1 MEGVDYNNVDSVM
14 AKVSNT
20 WWLTH
25 SSCQFMLSCFVN
37 KDNKD
42 IFTNVAD
49 LPSGKTREIARKDKS
64 DSLVEARAVTK
75 VNPPVTYGDV
85 EYQMK
90 KARVDGM
97 VSQINRNKIANINEQ
112 IKMMRDQEEMFVSA
126 YGEDTYRS
134 MILGLMNGLPGLMK
148 QQKDVTAV
156 DMEELDDDNNDN
168 DE

>member
-1 MEGVDYNNVDSVM
+1 MDSI
-14 AKVSNT
+14 AGNISNT

-25 SSCQFMLSCFVN
+25 PSCQFMLSYFVH

-42 IFTNVAD
+42 IFMNVAD

-64 DSLVEARAVTK
+64 DSLVEACAVAK
-75 VNPPVTYGDV
+75 VNCPVTYGDV
-85 EYQMK
+85 KYQMK

-97 VSQINRNKIANINEQ
+97 ASQINRNKIANINEQ
-112 IKMMRDQEEMFVSA
+112 IQMMRDQEEMFVSA

-134 MILGLMNGLPGLMK
+134 MILGLINGLSGLMK

-168 DE
+168 NK

>member
-14 AKVSNT
+14 GMVSNT

-25 SSCQFMLSCFVN
+25 SSCQFMLSCFVH

-42 IFTNVAD
+42 IFTNAAD

-64 DSLVEARAVTK
+64 ESLVEARAVAK
-75 VNPPVTYGDV
+75 VNCPVTYGCV
-85 EYQMK
+85 EYRMK
-90 KARVDGM
+90 KACVDRM
-97 VSQINRNKIANINEQ
+97 ASQIDRNKIANINEQ
-112 IKMMRDQEEMFVSA
+112 IKMMRDQEEMFVLA

-148 QQKDVTAV
+148 QQMDATAV
-156 DMEELDDDNNDN
+156 DTEELDDDDNNNDT
-168 DE
+168 

>member
-1 MEGVDYNNVDSVM
+1 MGNI
-14 AKVSNT
+14 SNT

-25 SSCQFMLSCFVN
+25 PSCQFMLSHFVHKEN
-37 KDNKD
+37 ND
-42 IFTNVAD
+42 IFTNAAD

-64 DSLVEARAVTK
+64 ESLVEACGVAK
-75 VNPPVTYGDV
+75 VNFPVTYGDV

-90 KARVDGM
+90 KACVDGM

-112 IKMMRDQEEMFVSA
+112 IQMMRDQEEMFVSA

-148 QQKDVTAV
+148 QQKDATAF
-156 DMEELDDDNNDN
+156 DTEELDNDNNDN
-168 DE
+168 DK

>member
-1 MEGVDYNNVDSVM
+1 MDSV
-14 AKVSNT
+14 AGNISNT

-25 SSCQFMLSCFVN
+25 PSCQFMLSCFVH

-42 IFTNVAD
+42 IFTNAAD
-49 LPSGKTREIARKDKS
+49 LPGGKTREMARKDKS
-64 DSLVEARAVTK
+64 DSLIEARAVAK
-75 VNPPVTYGDV
+75 VNRPVTYGDV

-97 VSQINRNKIANINEQ
+97 ASQIDRNKIANINEQ

-126 YGEDTYRS
+126 YGEDTYRA

-148 QQKDVTAV
+148 QQTTAG
-156 DMEELDDDNNDN
+156 DMEELNDDDN

>member
-1 MEGVDYNNVDSVM
+1 MDSV
-14 AKVSNT
+14 AGNISNT

-25 SSCQFMLSCFVN
+25 PSCQFMLSCFVH
-37 KDNKD
+37 KDNED
-42 IFTNVAD
+42 IFTNAAD
-49 LPSGKTREIARKDKS
+49 LPGGKTREMAKKEKS
-64 DSLVEARAVTK
+64 DLLVEARAVAK
-75 VNPPVTYGDV
+75 VNRPVTYGDV

-97 VSQINRNKIANINEQ
+97 ASQIDRNKIANINEQ

-126 YGEDTYRS
+126 YGENTYRS
-134 MILGLMNGLPGLMK
+134 MILGLMNGLLGLMK

-156 DMEELDDDNNDN
+156 DMEELDDDINDN

>member
-1 MEGVDYNNVDSVM
+1 MDSV
-14 AKVSNT
+14 AGNISNT

-25 SSCQFMLSCFVN
+25 PSCQFMLSCFVH

-42 IFTNVAD
+42 IFTNAAD
-49 LPSGKTREIARKDKS
+49 LPGGKTRETARKDKFE
-64 DSLVEARAVTK
+64 SLVEARAAAK
-75 VNPPVTYGDV
+75 VNRPVTYGDV

-90 KARVDGM
+90 KARVEGM
-97 VSQINRNKIANINEQ
+97 ASQIDRNKIANINEQ

-156 DMEELDDDNNDN
+156 DMEELDDNNNDN

>member
-1 MEGVDYNNVDSVM
+1 VDSV
-14 AKVSNT
+14 AGNISHT

-25 SSCQFMLSCFVN
+25 PSYQSMLSCFVH
-37 KDNKD
+37 KDNKN
-42 IFTNVAD
+42 IFTNAAD
-49 LPSGKTREIARKDKS
+49 LPGGKTREIARKEKS
-64 DSLVEARAVTK
+64 DSLVEARAVAK
-75 VNPPVTYGDV
+75 VNRPVTHGDV

-90 KARVDGM
+90 KARVDEM
-97 VSQINRNKIANINEQ
+97 ASQIDRNKIANINEQ
-112 IKMMRDQEEMFVSA
+112 IKMMRDQEEMFVLA

>member
-1 MEGVDYNNVDSVM
+1 
-14 AKVSNT
+14 
-20 WWLTH
+20 
-25 SSCQFMLSCFVN
+25 MLSCFVH

-42 IFTNVAD
+42 IFTNAAD
-49 LPSGKTREIARKDKS
+49 LPSGKMREIARKDKS
-64 DSLVEARAVTK
+64 DSLVEARAVAK
-75 VNPPVTYGDV
+75 VNHPVTYGDV

-97 VSQINRNKIANINEQ
+97 ASQINRNKIANINEQ

-148 QQKDVTAV
+148 QQMDATVATT
-156 DMEELDDDNNDN
+156 EELDNNNTDN
-168 DE
+168 DK

>member
-1 MEGVDYNNVDSVM
+1 MDSV
-14 AKVSNT
+14 AGNISNT

-25 SSCQFMLSCFVN
+25 PSHQFMLSCFVH

-42 IFTNVAD
+42 IFTNAAD
-49 LPSGKTREIARKDKS
+49 LPGGKMREMARKDKS
-64 DSLVEARAVTK
+64 DSLVEARAVAK
-75 VNPPVTYGDV
+75 VNRPVTYGDV

-97 VSQINRNKIANINEQ
+97 VSQIDRNKIANINEL

-148 QQKDVTAV
+148 QQVDLTAV
-156 DMEELDDDNNDN
+156 DMEELNDNNN
-168 DE
+168 VNNE

>member
-1 MEGVDYNNVDSVM
+1 MDSV
-14 AKVSNT
+14 AGNISNT

-25 SSCQFMLSCFVN
+25 PSCQFMLSCFVH

-42 IFTNVAD
+42 IFTNAAD
-49 LPSGKTREIARKDKS
+49 LPGGKTRETARKDKFEA
-64 DSLVEARAVTK
+64 LVEARASAK
-75 VNPPVTYGDV
+75 VNRPVTYGDV

-90 KARVDGM
+90 KARVEGM
-97 VSQINRNKIANINEQ
+97 ASQIDRNKIANINEQ

>member
-1 MEGVDYNNVDSVM
+1 MDSV
-14 AKVSNT
+14 AGNISNT

-25 SSCQFMLSCFVN
+25 PSCQFMLSCFVH

-42 IFTNVAD
+42 IFTNAAD
-49 LPSGKTREIARKDKS
+49 LPGGKTREIARKENS
-64 DSLVEARAVTK
+64 DSLVEAHAVAK
-75 VNPPVTYGDV
+75 INRPVTYGDV
-85 EYQMK
+85 KYQMK

-97 VSQINRNKIANINEQ
+97 ASQINRNKIANINEQ

-126 YGEDTYRS
+126 YGEDTYIS

-156 DMEELDDDNNDN
+156 NMEELDDDNIDN
-168 DE
+168 DK

>member
-1 MEGVDYNNVDSVM
+1 MDSV
-14 AKVSNT
+14 AGNISNT

-25 SSCQFMLSCFVN
+25 PSCQLMLSCFVH

-42 IFTNVAD
+42 IFTNAAD
-49 LPSGKTREIARKDKS
+49 LPGGKTRETARKDKFEA
-64 DSLVEARAVTK
+64 LVEARASAK
-75 VNPPVTYGDV
+75 VNRPVTYGDV

-90 KARVDGM
+90 KARVEGM
-97 VSQINRNKIANINEQ
+97 ASQIDRNKIANINEQ

-134 MILGLMNGLPGLMK
+134 MILGLMNGLLGLMK

-156 DMEELDDDNNDN
+156 DMEELDDDDK

>member
-1 MEGVDYNNVDSVM
+1 M
-14 AKVSNT
+14 ANVSNT

-25 SSCQFMLSCFVN
+25 PSCQFMLSCFVH

-42 IFTNVAD
+42 IFTNAAD
-49 LPSGKTREIARKDKS
+49 LPSGKTWEIARKDKS
-64 DSLVEARAVTK
+64 NALAEACAVAK
-75 VNPPVTYGDV
+75 VNRPVTYGDV

-90 KARVDGM
+90 KVHVDGM
-97 VSQINRNKIANINEQ
+97 TSQINRNKIANINEQ

-148 QQKDVTAV
+148 QQMDATAV
-156 DMEELDDDNNDN
+156 DTEELDNDN
-168 DE
+168 TDNAK

>member
-1 MEGVDYNNVDSVM
+1 MGNI
-14 AKVSNT
+14 SNT

-25 SSCQFMLSCFVN
+25 PSCQFMLSCFVH

-42 IFTNVAD
+42 IFMNAAD

-64 DSLVEARAVTK
+64 NLLVEAGAMAK
-75 VNPPVTYGDV
+75 VNCPVIYGDV

-90 KARVDGM
+90 KARVDR
-97 VSQINRNKIANINEQ
+97 VASQINRNKIAIINEQ
-112 IKMMRDQEEMFVSA
+112 IKMMRDQEEMFESA

-148 QQKDVTAV
+148 QQKDGTAV
-156 DMEELDDDNNDN
+156 DMEELDNDNNDN
-168 DE
+168 NK